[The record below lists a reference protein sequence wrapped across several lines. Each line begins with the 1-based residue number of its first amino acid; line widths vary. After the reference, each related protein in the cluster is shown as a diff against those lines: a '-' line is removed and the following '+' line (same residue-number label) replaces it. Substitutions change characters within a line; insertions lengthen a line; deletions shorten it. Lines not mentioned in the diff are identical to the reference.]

1 MLWIAIFCEEMAEVF
16 LDMVSKS
23 FGNNVAVKDLSLTV
37 PNKKCV
43 VLLGPTGAGKT
54 TTLRLIAGLEKP
66 QEGKVFIDGEDV
78 TLRTPAQRDVAF
90 VFQQYSLY
98 PHYSVY
104 DNLAFPL
111 RAPSRRTNEKEIKKK
126 ISEVAALLNIGSKLN
141 NKVTELSGGEMQRV
155 SIGRSLVRSPKI
167 FLMDEPLSSLD
178 AKLREGLRTELKRIQ
193 HDLAATILYVTHDQ
207 FEAMTLADNIGV
219 LEEGRLVQLGEP
231 QQIYTQPAS
240 IYVAQRLGSPRIN
253 LLKPE
258 QLKKERVSSETRTVG
273 VRPED
278 VLLNYSQ
285 GAPARVEV
293 IEHRGADMIVV
304 LELGEDKVYSLVH
317 SSEDIKKG
325 QEMTIGFRNILSFD
339 EKGQRIAS

>member
-1 MLWIAIFCEEMAEVF
+1 MAEVR
-16 LDMVSKS
+16 LEAVSKY
-23 FGNNVAVKDLSLTV
+23 FGDIGAVQDLSVTV
-37 PNKKCV
+37 HNKECV

-66 QEGKVFIDGEDV
+66 QQGEIFIDGVNV
-78 TLRTPAQRDVAF
+78 TQQVPAQRDVAF

-111 RAPSRRTNEKEIKKK
+111 RAPRRRINERRIKERIME
-126 ISEVAALLNIGSKLN
+126 ISQLLNIQHKLD

-155 SIGRSLVRSPKI
+155 SIGRSLVRSPRI

-178 AKLREGLRTELKRIQ
+178 AKLREGMRTELKRIQ

-207 FEAMTLADNIGV
+207 FEAMTLADQIGV
-219 LEEGRLVQLGEP
+219 LNEGRLVQLGKP
-231 QQIYTQPAS
+231 QDIYAQPSS

-253 LLKPE
+253 LLTPE
-258 QLKKERVSSETRTVG
+258 RIRVTTVAAG
-273 VRPED
+273 THTLGIRPED
-278 VLLNYSQ
+278 VLLNQ
-285 GAPARVEV
+285 GTGTTAKVEI

-304 LELGEDKVYSLVH
+304 LDLGDEKVH
-317 SSEDIKKG
+317 SLTHSGDDIRPG
-325 QEMTIGFRNILSFD
+325 QEMTIGFRHVLFFD
-339 EKGQRIAS
+339 EKGQRLPA